1 MEEHAMNRDRSIWSV
16 LLLIL
21 VPLALAPS
29 ALAEC
34 VDWGSVP
41 LVTPVASWDGAAYGN
56 VAGGSLVGGFLQKLD
71 TSVPGLQTCRYY
83 DVRDPLQPT
92 LVDEVSFTLEFSDGE
107 FIAATSDA
115 LCAVGHGNAFG
126 IDYRFIDA
134 DAGAVHYGS
143 PLSGA
148 LALRGRRLF
157 QTAIGWMDG
166 VSGLGCYDATD
177 PADISAIGFFAGAAD
192 SGPGPFVL
200 ADDVAL
206 VGIGGAQVQVIDFS
220 VPSAPVARGAVV
232 SAVTRW
238 LGRDGDIVYFSTSTQ
253 MCALDVSDL
262 DHPLL
267 AFTIPGRVGGL
278 SLSGDLAVLR
288 FGNSIGQLQIHRLRG
303 PGAPAAVSGLF
314 GTHNDY
320 PAVWS
325 GDVVY
330 DAGHAA
336 YDVSDPSTP
345 TLIGDGSATAAR
357 GLEVRDGWLVTGH
370 GPFPLH
376 CDAAAPVPGA
386 PLAGALAAWPNPF
399 NPRVEISF
407 AVDRSGPARLEIH
420 DVRGGHVCTLLD
432 GTLAAGPTTATW
444 DGRDESGLAAP
455 AGVYCAR
462 LTVADGVREVKVTL
476 LK

>member
-1 MEEHAMNRDRSIWSV
+1 MDMRCACRG
-16 LLLIL
+16 LLL
-21 VPLALAPS
+21 LAVLAG
-29 ALAEC
+29 ALSGQGLAAC
-34 VDWGSVP
+34 IDWGSVP
-41 LVTPVASWDGAAYGN
+41 LVVPVASWDGAAFHD
-56 VAGGSLVGGFLQKLD
+56 VAGGALAGGFLQKLD
-71 TSVPGLQTCRYY
+71 MSEPSLYTCRYY

-92 LVDEVSFTLEFSDGE
+92 LVDEVHYTVEFSDSE
-107 FIAATSDA
+107 FIAAASGA

-148 LALRGRRLF
+148 LALTGRRLF

-177 PADISAIGFFAGAAD
+177 PGDISEIGFFAGATD
-192 SGPGPFVL
+192 PGPGPFAL
-200 ADDVAL
+200 TDDVAL
-206 VGIGGAQVQVIDFS
+206 VGLGGTQVQVVDFG
-220 VPSAPVARGAVV
+220 VPSAPVARGAVA

-238 LGRDGDIVYFSTSTQ
+238 LGRDGDTVYFSTSTQ

-262 DHPLL
+262 DHPVLV
-267 AFTIPGRVGGL
+267 FTIPGRVGSL

-288 FGNSIGQLQIHRLRG
+288 FGNSTRQMQIHRLKG

-314 GTHNDY
+314 GAYSDK

-330 DAGHAA
+330 DGGFAA

-345 TLIGDGSATAAR
+345 THIGDANATVAR

-370 GPFPLH
+370 GPYPLH
-376 CDAAAPVPGA
+376 CAAAAGVAVPPA
-386 PLAGALAAWPNPF
+386 REALAARPNPF

-407 AVDRSGPARLEIH
+407 TVERSGPARLVIH
-420 DVRGGHVCTLLD
+420 DVRGRHVRTLLD
-432 GTLAAGPTTATW
+432 GSLAAGPTTATW
-444 DGRDESGLAAP
+444 DGRDDAGLATP

-462 LTVADGVREVKVTL
+462 LADADGNREVKITL